1 MSDSD
6 HFNVVPFPELGST
19 RNGNSSNGSG
29 GVPPGGD
36 GMDGRI
42 RDLERDMT
50 DMKVAL
56 GKVETRLEN
65 ISQNMLTKAQMAIYT
80 LGVGIV
86 VFSAGWWVV
95 QQYLAPLVANLPR

>member
-1 MSDSD
+1 MSTGDQ
-6 HFNVVPFPELGST
+6 FIVVPFPSGNGSKS
-19 RNGNSSNGSG
+19 GCGSNSSG
-29 GVPPGGD
+29 GNPPGGD

-65 ISQNMLTKAQMAIYT
+65 IELNMLTKGQMAIYT
-80 LGVGIV
+80 LVAGIA
-86 VFSAGWWVV
+86 VFAAGWWVV
-95 QQYLAPLVANLPR
+95 QQYLAPLVANLPK

>member
-1 MSDSD
+1 MSYNDQ
-6 HFNVVPFPELGST
+6 FNVVAFPDTGYPKH
-19 RNGNSSNGSG
+19 GKGSNGTG
-29 GVPPGGD
+29 GGD

-65 ISQNMLTKAQMAIYT
+65 IEQHMLTKGQMAIYA
-80 LGVGIV
+80 LIAGIA

-95 QQYLAPLVANLPR
+95 QQYLAPLVANLPK

>member
-1 MSDSD
+1 MARSET
-6 HFNVVPFPELGST
+6 VVPI
-19 RNGNSSNGSG
+19 RRSSDTG
-29 GVPPGGD
+29 GTNPPGGD

-65 ISQNMLTKAQMAIYT
+65 IELNMLTKGQMAIYT
-80 LGVGIV
+80 LVAGIA
-86 VFSAGWWVV
+86 VFAAGWWVV
-95 QQYLAPLVANLPR
+95 QQYLAPLVANLPK

>member
-1 MSDSD
+1 
-6 HFNVVPFPELGST
+6 
-19 RNGNSSNGSG
+19 
-29 GVPPGGD
+29 
-36 GMDGRI
+36 MDGRI